1 MNGGKPLSKKTKKI
15 IKTAII
21 AVLIISSTAAGFL
34 WWKKNAS
41 GKTQAPSFRT
51 ARVTR
56 GNLDVVLKSSGTL
69 KPMEDATINLKVDG
83 RVKKVYI
90 KEGDVVKKG
99 DLLYE
104 LQDDELEIELQKA
117 RISVSQQQL
126 NLEEALKNRNETEIY
141 APENGVITAVDVKPG
156 DSVSSGTVLA
166 TLENREKAKV
176 RAPFNPAQIKSIKV
190 GQKADVLFLDS
201 LYSVEGKVT
210 RVDKAGTPSA
220 GGGVYYYATITI
232 EGNYYVEGQE
242 QKVQVT
248 VDTQNGSMQAV
259 EEVILEP
266 QETFEVKP
274 QISAAISKVLVEE
287 GDYVKKGQ
295 KLFSLDTS
303 DVDLN
308 IEKMQRSLEQAKL
321 DLASKMKQLDDLKI
335 YSPIDGTVIEQNI
348 REGDL
353 IKPSSNSSSEDE
365 KAAVIVNYSKMQVVV
380 PIDELDINKVKEGMP
395 VKVTAEAAPG
405 KVFDGVVEKIAEQG
419 VSQNNVSTF
428 DVTVSLAKTPELKA
442 GMTVDVE
449 IPVASARD
457 VLILPAA
464 AIQERN
470 GKSFV
475 MLATD
480 KNAGNKINRAAMA
493 PSQGGLVEV
502 KTGLRNEDYV
512 VIESGLKEGDV
523 VLVPSNSGN
532 SGFTSNRRQPV
543 GGPPMFMR

>member
-69 KPMEDATINLKVDG
+69 EPVEDATINLKVDG

-126 NLEEALKNRNETEIY
+126 NLEEALKDRNKTEIY

-156 DSVSSGTVLA
+156 DLVSSGTVLA

-210 RVDKAGTPSA
+210 GVDKAGTPSA

-405 KVFDGVVEKIAEQG
+405 KVFEGVVEKIAEQG

-428 DVTVSLAKTPELKA
+428 DVTVSLDKTPELKA

-457 VLILPAA
+457 VLMLPAA

-475 MLATD
+475 MPAAD
-480 KNAGNKINRAAMA
+480 KNAGNRRNRAAMA
-493 PSQGGLVEV
+493 PSQGGQVEV
-502 KTGLRNEDYV
+502 KTGLRTEDYV

-523 VLVPSNSGN
+523 VLIPSNSGN
-532 SGFTSNRRQPV
+532 SGFTTNRRQPV

>member
-1 MNGGKPLSKKTKKI
+1 MNGGKPLPKKI
-15 IKTAII
+15 IKTTII
-21 AVLIISSTAAGFL
+21 AVLIISATAAGFL

-259 EEVILEP
+259 EEVVLEP

-405 KVFDGVVEKIAEQG
+405 KVFEGVVEKIAEQG